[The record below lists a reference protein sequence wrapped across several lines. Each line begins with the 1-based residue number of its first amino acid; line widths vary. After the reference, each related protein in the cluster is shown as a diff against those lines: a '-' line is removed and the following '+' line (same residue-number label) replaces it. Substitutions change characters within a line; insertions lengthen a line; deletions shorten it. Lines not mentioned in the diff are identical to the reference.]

1 MVYHTEDPAIARR
14 YFAAGAGYVETD
26 NIRYMAA
33 SLPEYF
39 NDGEQRS

>member
-1 MVYHTEDPAIARR
+1 MVYHTEDPAIARH

-26 NIRYMAA
+26 NIRHMAE

-39 NDGEQRS
+39 SDSEQRS